1 MFSKGLCQS
10 LKFSRCLTF
19 GVLAIQMAGCSC
31 SKEKETTYSTPT
43 PVSVSSKL
51 PWYIKNHY
59 TEPTDNQT
67 TEEGIT
73 LGEMLFNEKALS
85 ADNSISCSVCH
96 DPKKAFADG
105 LVVSKGINGILAPR
119 NAPGLLNVGLQ
130 RKLFWDGRDTSL
142 EQQSLHP
149 IQNPDEMN
157 LSIADAVRKLEQIP
171 TYPDLFGKA
180 FGDKKITGERIAK
193 AIAQFERSLMSF
205 KTKYDRFLM
214 EKYTPTAEEKLGM
227 DLFFTHPD
235 PFAGLSGIRG
245 GNCGD
250 CHLPQTLTGRPN
262 GFESFHNT
270 GLVSTGDPETGLQK
284 TTGLSTDFGKF
295 KTPSLRNIALT
306 APYMH
311 NGRFASLEEVLDH
324 YNSEE
329 LFSKPNVD
337 ILIQKGTNQKF
348 GQSLMLTEPEKKAII
363 AFLHMLTDSTY
374 VQ

>member
-1 MFSKGLCQS
+1 MKSNLFQWPFLCLLGLQI
-10 LKFSRCLTF
+10 L
-19 GVLAIQMAGCSC
+19 GCGC
-31 SKEKETTYSTPT
+31 SKEEEITYSQPT
-43 PVSVSSKL
+43 LFSVSSKL
-51 PWYIKNHY
+51 PWYIKNY
-59 TEPTDNQT
+59 YSEPAANPT
-67 TEEGIT
+67 TSEGIR
-73 LGEMLFNEKALS
+73 LGEALFNEKALS
-85 ADNSISCSVCH
+85 ADNTISCSVCH

-149 IQNPDEMN
+149 IQNPNEMN
-157 LSIADAVRKLEQIP
+157 LSIADAVLKLKQIP
-171 TYPDLFGKA
+171 AYSDLFGKA
-180 FGDKKITGERIAK
+180 FGDKEITGERIAK
-193 AIAQFERSLMSF
+193 AIAQYERSLISF
-205 KTKYDRFLM
+205 ASKYDRYLVDL
-214 EKYTPTAEEKLGM
+214 YIPTAEEKLGM

-262 GFESFHNT
+262 GFEAFHNT
-270 GLVSTGDPETGLQK
+270 GLLEAGGSEIGLQK
-284 TTGLSTDFGKF
+284 VTGQSTDFGKF

-311 NGRFASLEEVLDH
+311 NGKFTTLEDVLDH
-324 YNSEE
+324 YNNEE
-329 LFSKPNVD
+329 LFGNSNVD

-348 GQSLMLTEPEKKAII
+348 GQSLMLTSAEKKAII

-374 VQ
+374 IH